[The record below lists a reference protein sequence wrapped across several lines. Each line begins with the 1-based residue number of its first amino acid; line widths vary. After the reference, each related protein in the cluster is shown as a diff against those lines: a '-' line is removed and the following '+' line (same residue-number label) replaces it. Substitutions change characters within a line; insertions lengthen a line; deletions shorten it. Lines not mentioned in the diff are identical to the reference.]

1 MKKLTA
7 LLLALTLLLAPACG
21 GENKDQAEPD
31 QPAVQD
37 PAPPAEQTP
46 PEDPEP
52 EPEPEP
58 EPPIGDPVELPGYP
72 AANAWWDSFEE
83 TEAAPAE
90 NLSKYWKN
98 QKIPKGWNN
107 MWAG

>member
-37 PAPPAEQTP
+37 PAPPAEPAP
-46 PEDPEP
+46 PEDPNP
-52 EPEPEP
+52 TRNRSRNRNPNPSP
-58 EPPIGDPVELPGYP
+58 SPMKFWTPPSCPRAGAGTAWPTRPGT
-72 AANAWWDSFEE
+72 A
-83 TEAAPAE
+83 
-90 NLSKYWKN
+90 L
-98 QKIPKGWNN
+98 
-107 MWAG
+107 